1 MFFDRPTRT
10 ILAAHILNALPVKRG
25 RGVVHGL
32 AAMRERLLRE
42 PTVLLLFPAGKRSR
56 DGSFVPFRDVSD
68 NREGWDTI
76 RVTLERSVRALGN
89 EPALDEHAPQLSAQ

>member
-10 ILAAHILNALPVKRG
+10 FLAAHILNALPVKRG
-25 RGVVHGL
+25 RGVVHGF

-42 PTVLLLFPAGKRSR
+42 PTVFVLFPAGKRSR

-76 RVTLERSVRALGN
+76 RVTL
-89 EPALDEHAPQLSAQ
+89 